1 MDTRQM
7 KMVKL
12 LETRERLKKR
22 RKKIVDPL
30 YSHSDGAI
38 RLAKTVGSISPR
50 LMLCT
55 DEQKIMQLTLIR
67 RRKGI
72 KE

>member
-12 LETRERLKKR
+12 LETRERLKKCL
-22 RKKIVDPL
+22 KKIVDPL
-30 YSHSDGAI
+30 NSHSDGAI
-38 RLAKTVGSISPR
+38 RLAKTVGSISPH